1 MSLDPNGLL
10 LIQRDQQN
18 QRLPYQPQE
27 CQNLTTNEKNL
38 YKRIFDS
45 LTAIVFIKDKNN
57 RLIEFNKTFEEFVR
71 IPREQLLGKSIPEL
85 FADAEKNR
93 GDDREVVETG
103 KSKLNIIEE
112 VIVAGNVLWLKTD
125 KIPLTNDNNDIIGVL
140 GISQDITQ
148 QKIMED
154 KLAATEEK
162 LRDLNNELEE
172 GAKAKTKEL
181 LESNEELKRINADL
195 DNFIYIASHDLKSP
209 IDNID
214 GFVHFLKE
222 SLKNKTTPDEEKVF
236 DRINA
241 SVERFRKTIAELRKI
256 TKVQRNFEDS
266 IEEVDLNEIIEDIK
280 TEIFFTIQK
289 ANARIITSFDVPVIK
304 YGKKNIRSILYNL
317 ISNAINYRSPKRKPI
332 VKVSTKQNE
341 QGVLLSVEDNG
352 LGLAPDEKDK
362 LFIMFKRLHDHVEG
376 TGVGLY
382 IVKRTVE
389 NNGGKIEVESEKGKS
404 TVFKILIKKSTKH
417 VAV

>member
-382 IVKRTVE
+382 IVKRIVE

>member
-93 GDDREVVETG
+93 GDDREVIETG

-112 VIVAGNVLWLKTD
+112 VIVAGNILWLKTD

-148 QKIMED
+148 QKSMED

-181 LESNEELKRINADL
+181 LESNEELKRINTDL

-382 IVKRTVE
+382 IVKRIVE

>member
-1 MSLDPNGLL
+1 MSLNSNGLL
-10 LIQRDQQN
+10 INVRDQPN

-27 CQNLTTNEKNL
+27 YQNLTANEKNL

-45 LTAIVFIKDKNN
+45 LPAIVFIKDKNN
-57 RLIEFNKTFEEFVR
+57 RLIEFNKTFEEFVK

-93 GDDREVVETG
+93 EDDREVIETG

-112 VIVAGNVLWLKTD
+112 VIVAGNILWLKTD

-148 QKIMED
+148 QKSMED

-181 LESNEELKRINADL
+181 LESNEELKRINTDL

-382 IVKRTVE
+382 IVKRIVE

>member
-1 MSLDPNGLL
+1 MSLNSNGL
-10 LIQRDQQN
+10 INGRDQQN
-18 QRLPYQPQE
+18 QRLPYQPQQ
-27 CQNLTTNEKNL
+27 CQNLTANEKNL
-38 YKRIFDS
+38 YKKIFDS
-45 LTAIVFIKDKNN
+45 LSAIAFIKDKNN
-57 RLIEFNKTFEEFVR
+57 RLIEFNKAFEEFVR
-71 IPREQLLGKSIPEL
+71 IPREELLGKPTPEL
-85 FADAEKNR
+85 FADAEKNCQ
-93 GDDREVVETG
+93 DDREVIETG
-103 KSKLNIIEE
+103 KPKLDIIEE
-112 VIVAGNVLWLKTD
+112 VIVQGKVVWLKTD
-125 KIPLTNDNNDIIGVL
+125 KVPLANDNNEIIGVL

-148 QKIMED
+148 QRSMQD

-162 LRDLNNELEE
+162 LRRLNNELKE
-172 GAKAKTKEL
+172 GTKVRTKEL
-181 LESNEELKRINADL
+181 LESNEELKRINTDL

-222 SLKNKTTPDEEKVF
+222 SLKNKTTPDEDKVF
-236 DRINA
+236 ERISA
-241 SVERFRKTIAELRKI
+241 SVERFRKTIAELHKI

-289 ANARIITSFDVPVIK
+289 ANARIITCFEVPVIK

-317 ISNAINYRSPKRKPI
+317 ISNAINFRSPERKPL
-332 VKVSTKQNE
+332 VKVSTIKNG

-382 IVKRTVE
+382 IVKRIVE
-389 NNGGKIEVESEKGKS
+389 NNGGKIEVESEKEKS
-404 TVFKILIKKSTKH
+404 TIFKILIKKGKKH